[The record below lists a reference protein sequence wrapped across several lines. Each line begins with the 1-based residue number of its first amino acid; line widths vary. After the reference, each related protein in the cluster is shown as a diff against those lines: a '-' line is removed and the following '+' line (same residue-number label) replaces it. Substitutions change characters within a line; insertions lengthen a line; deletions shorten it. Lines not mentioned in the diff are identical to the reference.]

1 MAGVEDVVLR
11 FLALAESGDAV
22 VLADRVEA
30 IATSGDQFVRIA
42 LMPGVE
48 NELVA
53 RRVEYVVQGQGQLDD
68 AQVAA
73 EVAADRRD
81 HFDDA
86 LPNLLRQ
93 LRELLAVEFAQIGWR
108 VDAVQKSCHGGLTIG
123 ARKCNARSVP
133 DSSPDR
139 R

>member
-1 MAGVEDVVLR
+1 
-11 FLALAESGDAV
+11 
-22 VLADRVEA
+22 
-30 IATSGDQFVRIA
+30 
-42 LMPGVE
+42 MPGVE

-53 RRVEYVVQGQGQLDD
+53 RRVEYVVQRQGQLDD
-68 AQVAA
+68 AQIAA

-93 LRELLAVEFAQIGWR
+93 LWQLLAVEFAQIGRR
-108 VDAVQKSCHGGLTIG
+108 VDVVEQSCHGVLTIG

-133 DSSPDR
+133 DSSPGR